1 MLLIYLAAL
10 DTEEARG
17 KFEYY
22 YDRHWK
28 NLVHMAMGITRS
40 QDLAEDAV
48 HNAFCA
54 LIEKSSEILL
64 KEPIDFMR
72 WIVKVVRRKSID
84 ILRARGTRYAV
95 SIDQDDVPE
104 LASDAMPIDFALT
117 RQEDYDRLRQ
127 CIAELDPI
135 NRQILLM
142 KYVDGKSFSEICA
155 ELDLTLTQANSR
167 LERVRAKIRKQFERC
182 GQ

>member
-1 MLLIYLAAL
+1 MLSIYLAAL
-10 DTEEARG
+10 DTEEERD

-22 YDRHWK
+22 YDKHWK
-28 NLVHMAMGITRS
+28 NLVHMAMRITNS

-48 HNAFCA
+48 HNAFCS
-54 LIEKSSEILL
+54 LIEQSSEILL
-64 KEPIDFMR
+64 KEPIDFRR

-84 ILRARGTRYAV
+84 IVRARGTRNAV

-104 LASDAMPIDFALT
+104 IASDAMPIDFALT
-117 RQEDYDRLRQ
+117 RQEDYDLLRK
-127 CIAELDPI
+127 CIAELDPL

-142 KYVDGKSFSEICA
+142 KYDDDKSFSKICS